1 MPSKISTAERKSSSA
16 EFTHLLLR
24 VTHGLPEV
32 FRKGK
37 MLFMEGEEPEWLFLI
52 HQGKVVLSK
61 LLPNGSKTI
70 VSVRVAGDMVGE
82 VAVLDG
88 KPYDTDAVALTDVH
102 AFRIQREAFLHALR
116 TNWALAEKVIS
127 DLASRLRQS
136 QETICL
142 LSTQRVEKRLAA
154 LLLMLIG
161 KFGTRTDEGIVLDN
175 SFSRYDLAAMAG
187 TTVETTVRTLSAWAH
202 AGIIKKYRRQIV
214 IVDAKRLAQI
224 AREP

>member
-1 MPSKISTAERKSSSA
+1 MPGEIGTAERKSSRTD
-16 EFTHLLLR
+16 FTHLLLK
-24 VTHGLPEV
+24 VTHGVPKV
-32 FRKGK
+32 FRKGE
-37 MLFMEGEEPEWLFLI
+37 MLFMEGGEPKWLFLI
-52 HQGKVVLSK
+52 HHGKVVLSK

-70 VSVRVAGDMVGE
+70 VSVRVAGDIVGE
-82 VAVLDG
+82 VAVLG
-88 KPYDTDAVALTDVH
+88 GEPYDTDAVALTDVH
-102 AFRIQREAFLHALR
+102 TFLIQRGAFLYALR
-116 TNWALAEKVIS
+116 TNWALAEKIIA
-127 DLASRLRQS
+127 DLTSRLRQS
-136 QETICL
+136 QEAICL

-161 KFGTRTDEGIVLDN
+161 KFGTRTDEGIVLDS

-214 IVDAKRLAQI
+214 IIDAKRLAQI